1 MIASGWHTCSVIMK
15 LMCAKLLNNTSTLGS
30 PGIKNLNWSY
40 PVRPGDIITGYWNV
54 IEKRESNSKPNLGIL
69 KLKISGVNQNEVTVI
84 TMEPTIIVYK
94 KN

>member
-15 LMCAKLLNNTSTLGS
+15 LMCAKFLNNTSTLGS
-30 PGIKNLNWSY
+30 PGIKNLSWSH

-54 IEKRESNSKPNLGIL
+54 IEKRESNSKPNLGII
-69 KLKISGVNQNEVTVI
+69 KLKISGVNQNEDTVI
-84 TMEPTIIVYK
+84 TMEPTIIIYK